1 MRICVLHPSYEQ
13 SSSAFKGYDPAS
25 EPARFLPEHEW
36 HQAFLDKAT
45 AVREVQRLA
54 TQGFDVF
61 VNLCD
66 GAWDEDRAGIEVVQT
81 LERLGLAFTGPS
93 SDFYDPSRHSM
104 KLAAS
109 YAGVTVP
116 PFAFIDDPTK
126 LGAALEL
133 RFPLIVKHPS
143 SYSSIGL
150 TPASRV
156 TNVAELEAQVARMF
170 AEYGGALVEE
180 FIDGG
185 EATVLVTE
193 ARPGVAEEA
202 WALVPFECLLGAP
215 ENFKHFDLKWKDYE
229 SIKWR
234 AVEDAALAAKLK
246 DAAARVFGGL
256 RGSGFARCDFRV
268 DKNGDVHFLEI
279 NPMCGV
285 FYPEGAYGSADF
297 ILAAEPGGH
306 RAFLKHLIASSL
318 QRRDRNRPTLAIR
331 HSPGARLRRA
341 RGAGLRAGRGDRSP
355 GGAAAAPGD
364 AAPRREGLHFD
375 PAPVVRRVR
384 VPVLRERLRD
394 VERSAGGL
402 APLQPQLRSERLARR
417 AGRGGAAGDR
427 AERGGDAR
435 LRDLLR
441 AGDEGVPLPVPDGG
455 VPRRAH
461 RVGPPDGADFC
472 LRRSRQ
478 RLRRRGARAQRAAGP
493 RDRPARRGALHLAVV
508 AAAAR
513 RRGAV
518 RHRFPSIEKKRYSLE
533 IDEDVHGEILP
544 TALRLMSHSCA
555 PNLTFDLP
563 NRRLLVIRDIAPGE
577 QFSFFYP
584 STEWDMAEPFACW
597 CGAPECIG
605 NVRGA
610 KHIDREV
617 LRRYQLAPHIKRL
630 AGL

>member
-25 EPARFLPEHEW
+25 DPARFLPEHEW

-156 TNVAELEAQVARMF
+156 TNAAELEAQVARMF

-193 ARPGVAEEA
+193 ARPGAGEEA

-229 SIKWR
+229 SIQWR

-306 RAFLKHLIASSL
+306 RAFLEHLIQSGLA
-318 QRRDRNRPTLAIR
+318 RRERNRPTLAIR
-331 HSPGARLRRA
+331 HSPGRGFGVHAVRA
-341 RGAGLRAGRGDRSP
+341 F
-355 GGAAAAPGD
+355 APGEVID
-364 AAPRREGLHFD
+364 RLEERPQHLVTRRHVDKAFNSIQRQWFAEYAFPFSENVFGMWSDRPEDWRPYNHSCDPNAWLDGLD
-375 PAPVVRRVR
+375 VV
-384 VPVLRERLRD
+384 
-394 VERSAGGL
+394 
-402 APLQPQLRSERLARR
+402 ARR
-417 AGRGGAAGDR
+417 AIAQNEAVTLDYATFCGPETKSFPCQCLTAGCRGALTGWDHLTAPISVYGDHVSDYV
-427 AERGGDAR
+427 ADAR
-435 LRDLLR
+435 ARNARLGLEIVRRDEEHFILRSSL
-441 AGDEGVPLPVPDGG
+441 
-455 VPRRAH
+455 PRRAGE
-461 RVGPPDGADFC
+461 VLCDVDFR
-472 LRRSRQ
+472 LSR
-478 RLRRRGARAQRAAGP
+478 
-493 RDRPARRGALHLAVV
+493 
-508 AAAAR
+508 
-513 RRGAV
+513 
-518 RHRFPSIEKKRYSLE
+518 KNRYSLE

-584 STEWDMAEPFACW
+584 STEWDMSEPFACW
-597 CGAPECIG
+597 CGAPECVG

-610 KHIDREV
+610 KHIDRDV
-617 LRRYQLAPHIKRL
+617 LSRYHLAPHIKRL
-630 AGL
+630 AGV